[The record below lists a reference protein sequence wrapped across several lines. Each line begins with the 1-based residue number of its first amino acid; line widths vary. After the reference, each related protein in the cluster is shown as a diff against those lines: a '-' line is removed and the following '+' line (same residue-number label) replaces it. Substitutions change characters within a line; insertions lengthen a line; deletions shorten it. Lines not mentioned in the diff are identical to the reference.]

1 MKVPSQWIAE
11 QERMAKI
18 PGFLEAGLS
27 SLRAQLNLFGQHQII
42 LDLLPQLKMPTLIM
56 WGINDLVLPN
66 NQAQNAVSR
75 LKQGHLA
82 LIPNCGHIP
91 QVECPELFTTE
102 LNKFLVLVNESM
114 NLSHAEAQR
123 LRE

>member
-1 MKVPSQWIAE
+1 
-11 QERMAKI
+11 MAKI